1 MNEAQAERAAA
12 EAALA
17 NTPEGAQLT
26 DAEIHA
32 MIDSL
37 GDIGAVMGDA
47 RPGTLARL
55 YKDLGLA
62 LRYEPG
68 EQAVYATASP
78 RVAGE
83 RVREAICALTTRLTL

>member
-1 MNEAQAERAAA
+1 MR
-12 EAALA
+12 LKV
-17 NTPEGAQLT
+17 PRVT

-37 GDIGAVMGDA
+37 GDIGAVIGDA

-55 YKDLGLA
+55 YKDLGLE

-78 RVAGE
+78 CVASE
-83 RVREAICALTTRLTL
+83 RVRGRSCTLFTRLAL